1 MLLQSRHRML
11 TQVKVFLPHEVAS
24 LFHEVPFC
32 IPQAC
37 LCHWHP
43 QQTLYQ
49 MTLKKILKDKIS
61 WLMTHYPY
69 QHQ

>member
-1 MLLQSRHRML
+1 MLFQSRQRML

-24 LFHEVPFC
+24 LFHEVPSC

-49 MTLKKILKDKIS
+49 MT
-61 WLMTHYPY
+61 
-69 QHQ
+69 